1 MAGDHKCPVC
11 QATFTRPQ
19 HVARHMRSHTGD
31 RPYKCRLCGDQF
43 ARSDL
48 LSRHVNKCHA
58 GDKPP
63 TTTTPARRKGHHG
76 LSSTRATTS
85 KQACDQCV
93 INTLPCDGA
102 FPCSKCSARKT
113 PCTFVKFQRQT
124 APSGPGHK
132 NSNANASTNLDAST
146 SSHSNAG
153 ANPFLAAS
161 VPRPDELF
169 LGPPPLTVPSMA
181 GDLFYPPQQHPQF
194 AFPHQQQQAWDA
206 QSNHHHARSLSLSS
220 SSATDSGQDAAPD
233 VVAARLRHAELLR
246 AGLLPGYYGSTQPNA
261 DQWAAAG
268 QFGSPAY
275 TAAQLSRR
283 EKGMSDSFAQYLP
296 PGSTNNSN
304 SSGYGMDA
312 GFNGGGLYSL
322 HSAHNHHNNHHPRRG
337 SVDAFSDAE
346 LDGLD
351 GDAHSEPSQCG
362 SASSSNVHLP
372 LVDFDPHNPHQ
383 LHDQQRGGH
392 EHMAHYALGDFDG
405 SREGRF
411 ATSFG
416 DLSLSDSVAAGGV
429 PNFLEGNPEGN
440 APFFTGPAMKSSPQ
454 DSTPRP
460 VRDLMAAAHAMQQSQ
475 SQQQHANGDTNDPST
490 GDRDNPGQSQAQN
503 ARDREAEMR
512 ELRDFWK
519 AYLRTPLT
527 GPSSGFGQTPK
538 AELLNS
544 GFGGSGILDAL
555 DTSSLVTPG
564 IGAGGTLGGARP
576 GVKRGL
582 SRVASLPSVRTP
594 PEEKAGLGL
603 GGVFQVPR
611 MPASQ
616 SRDVPMQT
624 PGGRNSR
631 TEDDLKRYE
640 QAVLARQHEAPLK
653 LSIQPK
659 ARRGAKR
666 EGSQA
671 GSVSPSVRPAGV
683 GPSMQPQ
690 HGGMQSMVP
699 QAYDG
704 NGMQGMFVEPGPL
717 DNPALSGL
725 GHQHGGAGS
734 GGEGVGG
741 TSSDEAPPTMARAFP
756 NLSHSRSTTTTNA
769 NSHSDGAQRPSF
781 KRLPS
786 QTLENTVQKRAA
798 RGGWG
803 DEEDGADEEEV
814 EAVGPISVGVHH
826 ASKNGMMPPP
836 PPSAYTENAMER
848 YRRQSA
854 PTGVRPGVEGVAGG
868 VGGKE
873 GA

>member
-1 MAGDHKCPVC
+1 M
-11 QATFTRPQ
+11 
-19 HVARHMRSHTGD
+19 
-31 RPYKCRLCGDQF
+31 
-43 ARSDL
+43 
-48 LSRHVNKCHA
+48 
-58 GDKPP
+58 
-63 TTTTPARRKGHHG
+63 
-76 LSSTRATTS
+76 
-85 KQACDQCV
+85 
-93 INTLPCDGA
+93 
-102 FPCSKCSARKT
+102 
-113 PCTFVKFQRQT
+113 KFQRQT

-132 NSNANASTNLDAST
+132 NSSASSNSNLDASS

-181 GDLFYPPQQHPQF
+181 GDLFYPPQQHHPQF
-194 AFPHQQQQAWDA
+194 AFPQQQQQAWDA
-206 QSNHHHARSLSLSS
+206 QPSHHHARSLSLSS
-220 SSATDSGQDAAPD
+220 SSATDSGQDVSD
-233 VVAARLRHAELLR
+233 VVAARLRQAELLR
-246 AGLLPGYYGSTQPNA
+246 AGLLPGAYGNNTAAGYYGSQAQPPN
-261 DQWAAAG
+261 DQWATAG

-275 TAAQLSRR
+275 TAAQVSRR

-296 PGSTNNSN
+296 PGSTNNN
-304 SSGYGMDA
+304 NASGYGIDA

-362 SASSSNVHLP
+362 SASSSSIHLP
-372 LVDFDPHNPHQ
+372 LVDYDPNNPHQ

-392 EHMAHYALGDFDG
+392 GHLQHYNLADFDGYSSSGSHYGSTGGGGSSSDADASISSSSHAHSAYPGPPPG

-416 DLSLSDSVAAGGV
+416 DLSLSDSVAGGV
-429 PNFLEGNPEGN
+429 QNFLEGNPEGN

-460 VRDLMAAAHAMQQSQ
+460 VRDLVAAAQEMQQQQ
-475 SQQQHANGDTNDPST
+475 SQQQHQHSNGDTNDPST

-555 DTSSLVTPG
+555 DTSSLATPG
-564 IGAGGTLGGARP
+564 LGAGGPLGSRP
-576 GVKRGL
+576 SVKRGL

-594 PEEKAGLGL
+594 PEEKTGLGL

-616 SRDVPMQT
+616 SLAHSQSRDVPMQT
-624 PGGRNSR
+624 PGGGGRNSR

-671 GSVSPSVRPAGV
+671 GSVSPSVRPAGAV
-683 GPSMQPQ
+683 GGGPSSSSSSSIQQ
-690 HGGMQSMVP
+690 NQQIHQGMVP

-704 NGMQGMFVEPGPL
+704 NGLQGMFVEPGPL

-734 GGEGVGG
+734 GGEGLGGGG
-741 TSSDEAPPTMARAFP
+741 TSSDEAPAPMVRAFP
-756 NLSHSRSTTTTNA
+756 NLSHSRSTTANA
-769 NSHSDGAQRPSF
+769 TSDAAQRPSF

-803 DEEDGADEEEV
+803 DDGGEDGDEDEV
-814 EAVGPISVGVHH
+814 ELSGHGGGANSTM
-826 ASKNGMMPPP
+826 KNGAGGGGMMPPP
-836 PPSAYTENAMER
+836 PPSAYTESAMER

-854 PTGVRPGVEGVAGG
+854 PTGVRPGVEGVAG